1 MATLFI
7 WAHLID
13 KVVLDEV
20 ILEAGVLD
28 SIILPTDHRIT
39 VAMILNE
46 YSNNK
51 NKTLTQN
58 NNNKRNNAMRDVSM

>member
-1 MATLFI
+1 M
-7 WAHLID
+7 
-13 KVVLDEV
+13 VLDEV